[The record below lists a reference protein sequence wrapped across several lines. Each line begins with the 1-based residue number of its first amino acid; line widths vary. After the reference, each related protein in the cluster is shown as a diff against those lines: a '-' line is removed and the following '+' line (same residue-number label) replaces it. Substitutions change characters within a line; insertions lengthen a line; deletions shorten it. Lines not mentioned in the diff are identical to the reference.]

1 MMIGLVNKVKEQ
13 VYSLLFFVRRN
24 LMYLPALCLLAT
36 TIAFISHIL
45 KVWDYFVNSV
55 PVEQYVYSDTYLA
68 IYNIADHYFSCSFI
82 TLLLLSAMSFYES
95 WGKVANY
102 PLYYLWIMWVVV
114 HYDIAIMPEHDILF
128 YCFLSILYPTF
139 LYLCV
144 KSLINR
150 NK

>member
-1 MMIGLVNKVKEQ
+1 MIGLVNNVKEQ
-13 VYSLLFFVRRN
+13 VYSLLFFVRHN
-24 LMYLPALCLLAT
+24 LMYVPAFCLIST
-36 TIAFISHIL
+36 IIAFISHIL
-45 KVWDYFVNSV
+45 KVWGYFIYSI
-55 PVEQYVYSDTYLA
+55 PVGNYEYSETYLT
-68 IYNIADHYFSCSFI
+68 IYTLCAHYFDPSAV

-102 PLYYLWIMWVVV
+102 PLYYLWIMWLIV
-114 HYDIAIMPEHDILF
+114 HYDIAFMPEHDIIF
-128 YCFLSILYPTF
+128 YCFLSLLYPTF